1 MTVAEQKSR
10 LDEIAAAVVR
20 EHHQVQRADVEL
32 LTDATGDAAAKF
44 RVTLADPPG
53 AGLIPYVDL
62 EPIEAS
68 VRRLATEL
76 GLVVYVRFRLASEL
90 SEIEAGT
97 YYG

>member
-1 MTVAEQKSR
+1 
-10 LDEIAAAVVR
+10 
-20 EHHQVQRADVEL
+20 
-32 LTDATGDAAAKF
+32 
-44 RVTLADPPG
+44 
-53 AGLIPYVDL
+53 
-62 EPIEAS
+62 